1 MGGIKYESEKT
12 FKAVILFIL
21 TLLIKIDLQFEN
33 SMHQDLSKQLEILKS
48 VPGAIVALDKKREI
62 CYLNENANTLF
73 GYTDTELIGNSID
86 QLIHKKSRKRHE
98 EVIRKF
104 MNHSIKDTND
114 VDYVL
119 AINKSGREFPVSLN
133 LSILPDEFENMILV
147 SYRDISTRM
156 KSESELKRKN
166 HLLNF
171 AEEIVLMGHWKWDLM
186 TNEVI
191 WSDNL
196 YNIFGRDKKGELTY
210 ETYFSYVHPDDQEYV
225 TKMVETSIANKK
237 FHHFRHKILLQD
249 DQVKDIYLMGQIF
262 TNDNDEVVE
271 MVGTCQDVTEKV
283 KQDELL
289 KQISILEAKS
299 TEMEQFAYIASHD
312 LKHPLLTII
321 NYIEAFEEDFGEQ
334 LSVEAKSY
342 LNSIS
347 QSAQRMDKLIM
358 GLLEYA
364 LLSKRI
370 EFEMVDCNKIVQQLL
385 KDIQSHIK
393 YTGAII
399 TVGTLPKVRGNEIVL
414 SQLFQNLILN
424 GIKFH
429 KPNEKPTIRIEA
441 DQIEKSGGYLFMV
454 RDNGIGFD
462 EKDKEN
468 IFLIFKKLHASE
480 DYSGYGLGLAYC
492 KKIVELHY
500 GQIWAESKAGEG
512 SSFYFTLNT

>member
-1 MGGIKYESEKT
+1 M
-12 FKAVILFIL
+12 
-21 TLLIKIDLQFEN
+21 D
-33 SMHQDLSKQLEILKS
+33 
-48 VPGAIVALDKKREI
+48 
-62 CYLNENANTLF
+62 
-73 GYTDTELIGNSID
+73 
-86 QLIHKKSRKRHE
+86 
-98 EVIRKF
+98 
-104 MNHSIKDTND
+104 HSIKDINED
-114 VDYVL
+114 DYIL
-119 AINKSGREFPVSLN
+119 AINKSGNEFPVSLN
-133 LSILPDEFENMILV
+133 LSLLPEEFENMILV
-147 SYRDISTRM
+147 SYADISSRM

-171 AEEIVLMGHWKWDLM
+171 AEEIVMMGHWKWDLI

-196 YNIFGRDKKGELTY
+196 YNIFGRDKKGGLTY

-225 TKMVETSIANKK
+225 TKMVETSIAGKN
-237 FHHFRHKILLQD
+237 FQHFRHKILLQD
-249 DQVKDIYLMGQIF
+249 GQVKDIYLMGQIF
-262 TNDNDEVVE
+262 TNDDEVVE
-271 MVGTCQDVTEKV
+271 MVGTCQDVTEKI

-299 TEMEQFAYIASHD
+299 IEMEQFAYIASHD

-321 NYIEAFEEDFGEQ
+321 NYIEAFDEDFGEE
-334 LSVEAKSY
+334 LTIEAKSY

-347 QSAQRMDKLIM
+347 QSAKRMDKLIM

-370 EFEMVDCNKIVQQLL
+370 EFEMVDCNKIVRHVL

-393 YTGAII
+393 DNGAII
-399 TVGTLPKVRGNEIVL
+399 TVGSLPKVKGNEIVL

-424 GIKFH
+424 GIKFR
-429 KPNEKPTIRIEA
+429 KPNEKPIIQIEA
-441 DQIEKSGGYLFMV
+441 DQIDRSGGYLFMV

-468 IFLIFKKLHASE
+468 IFLIFKKLHGPE
-480 DYSGYGLGLAYC
+480 DYSGYGLGLANC

-512 SSFYFTLNT
+512 SSFYFTINT